1 MALSPVERQSIRI
14 RKSLY
19 QQVMNHVTQLLGG
32 ESKGVSKYRR
42 QFENEFR
49 KRWKVAELKE
59 IMAEIEEAQVVYLAD
74 FHALQQS
81 QKAHMRILRLLR
93 PHRQRYL
100 LLECFEARHQ
110 KSLDLYMAGKI
121 SERDLLKAVEWKK
134 NWGFPWEHYR
144 PLLRWAYKSKVRVF
158 GINLASGERTA
169 KSLHR
174 RDQFAATKVSE
185 ILSRFPEA
193 QAVVI
198 FGDWHLAPAH
208 LPREVRKRFPT
219 GKDVIVY
226 QNSERLY
233 FSLLEKNLDHS
244 VDIVKLQKGV
254 YCLQNVPPWVKWQNF
269 LIYLESNSDL
279 LLDEEDLDWTDD
291 VAKYVSLLASDL
303 GLRVPVDSFSVY
315 SSGDDRLFEILGELP
330 EAQEQKWFRGLVE
343 EEVSFY
349 LPELK
354 VAYLGRP
361 TVNQAAALAMSICF
375 CELSRIKSYPWRM
388 PSDFHKLI
396 WWEAIQY
403 FGSKLLNPKRK
414 TDSLSDLRAG
424 LQAKSPADRG
434 REALQLA
441 LAQKMKDLLYLSGMG
456 EPRSLPRPRKAF
468 SYREAARLLGGLM
481 GEKMYFAYR
490 KRWLTLKTLTSL
502 LRKTTDSENF
512 EPTYLEILE
521 ILENWPEPF
530 KSKRD
535 KL

>member
-1 MALSPVERQSIRI
+1 MALSSVERQSIQT

-19 QQVMNHVTQLLGG
+19 RQVLSHVTQLLGG
-32 ESKGVSKYRR
+32 ESPGVARYRR

-49 KRWKVAELKE
+49 RRWKVAELSE
-59 IMAEIEEAQVVYLAD
+59 ILADIEAAQVVYLSD

-81 QKAHMRILRLLR
+81 QKAHMRILRLLEPR
-93 PHRQRYL
+93 PQRFL

-110 KSLDLYMAGKI
+110 KSLDLYLSGKI
-121 SERDLLKAVEWKK
+121 SERDLLKAIEWKRS
-134 NWGFPWEHYR
+134 WGFPWEHYR
-144 PLLRWAYKSKVRVF
+144 PLLRWAQKHKVRVF
-158 GINLASGERTA
+158 GINLSSRERTA
-169 KSLHR
+169 KSLHT
-174 RDQFAATKVSE
+174 RDQFAADKVAE
-185 ILSRFPEA
+185 ILRRFPQG
-193 QAVVI
+193 QALVI
-198 FGDWHLAPAH
+198 FGDWHLAQVH
-208 LPREVRKRFPT
+208 LPAEVRKRL
-219 GKDVIVY
+219 KSVRDVIVY

-244 VDIVKLQKGV
+244 VDIVKLQTGV
-254 YCLQNVPPWVKWQNF
+254 YCLQNVPPWVKWQNY
-269 LIYLESNSDL
+269 LIYLESNADL

-291 VAKYVSLLASDL
+291 VAKYVALLSADL
-303 GLRVPVDSFSVY
+303 GLKVPVDAFSVY
-315 SSGDDRLFEILGELP
+315 SSGDDRLFEILSDLGE
-330 EAQEQKWFRGLVE
+330 EQKQKWFRGLVE

-349 LPELK
+349 LPEPK

-375 CELSRIKSYPWRM
+375 CEVSKVKAYPWKM
-388 PSDFHKLI
+388 PLDFHKLI

-414 TDSLSDLRAG
+414 TDSLSDLRAA
-424 LQAKSPADRG
+424 LQARSPSDRG

-441 LAQKMKDLLYLSGMG
+441 LAQKMKDLLFLSGMSDR
-456 EPRSLPRPRKAF
+456 RSLPRPRKAF

-490 KRWLTLKTLTSL
+490 KRWLNLKTLTAL
-502 LRKTTDSENF
+502 LKKSTDSENF

-521 ILENWPEPF
+521 VLENWPEPF
-530 KSKRD
+530 ESKRD